1 MAPKHSR
8 PSLDYLDLDQ
18 QENIGGVFASKR
30 VRVEDWVDGDDEDED
45 DDDDKDYT
53 PGPAQPPAKPA
64 EPVKPARPARPAKPA
79 RPPFKKFLPQHQV
92 NELPSSVI
100 DPAHIVYD
108 EVEVLEWAARGRA
121 KAHEVL
127 DNAPVFQLP
136 KPMRLYPSSTT
147 KKEKLADMDAEWEKI
162 KPKKSVDCTTIIEDS
177 EGQRVL
183 YYLGRRPETDT
194 PGDTPHPIES
204 LYEGRTKRDVDI
216 LRNKDVSIQND
227 ALTSVSFT
235 PPMFSLSF
243 LKRII
248 VTRGI
253 EKTSTLTSFDTNEAN
268 GRRRAMRDPEWAI
281 SFIAGPS
288 KGILTFDIG
297 VKNDLKTPKNPKSDR
312 LEVTKKFY
320 TLSAPFAAYFGALFE
335 VFYPD
340 LYQRYQKA
348 FDAGNWIPHDPGPW
362 LGRAL
367 VWKLPLDLHF
377 DHGDIGPTLTIPLGF
392 FHNGEM
398 EFPALGA
405 VFQYRAGDIILGWDC
420 KFAHKV
426 RDWKIA
432 RHALGQ
438 DLSPENGPNVCV
450 GPIAWLCEVGGV
462 AAKQKCTL
470 LLLQMPYLLEFL
482 TKSHDC

>member
-18 QENIGGVFASKR
+18 QENIGGVFTSAPPQASKR

-45 DDDDKDYT
+45 EDDDKDYT

-64 EPVKPARPARPAKPA
+64 EPAEPVKPARPAKPA
-79 RPPFKKFLPQHQV
+79 RPKFLPQHQV

-108 EVEVLEWAARGRA
+108 EVE
-121 KAHEVL
+121 
-127 DNAPVFQLP
+127 LP

-194 PGDTPHPIES
+194 PGDTPCPIES

-216 LRNKDVSIQND
+216 LRNKGVSIQND
-227 ALTSVSFT
+227 ALTFDEQ
-235 PPMFSLSF
+235 M
-243 LKRII
+243 RIV

-253 EKTSTLTSFDTNEAN
+253 EKTSTLTFFDTNEAN

-312 LEVTKKFY
+312 LEVTKKF
-320 TLSAPFAAYFGALFE
+320 
-335 VFYPD
+335 
-340 LYQRYQKA
+340 
-348 FDAGNWIPHDPGPW
+348 
-362 LGRAL
+362 
-367 VWKLPLDLHF
+367 
-377 DHGDIGPTLTIPLGF
+377 
-392 FHNGEM
+392 
-398 EFPALGA
+398 
-405 VFQYRAGDIILGWDC
+405 
-420 KFAHKV
+420 
-426 RDWKIA
+426 
-432 RHALGQ
+432 
-438 DLSPENGPNVCV
+438 
-450 GPIAWLCEVGGV
+450 
-462 AAKQKCTL
+462 
-470 LLLQMPYLLEFL
+470 
-482 TKSHDC
+482 